1 MAEAEPTVAFSQGR
15 QGEGDGVQHE
25 AVALIEQAGDPQP
38 STSAANEGSTTPGTS
53 NPSRPRQLFDDGLK
67 SVKENKVFS
76 ACVVVD
82 IVLILVIFI
91 VTLMWLNF
99 AQTEI
104 VDFDPAPDM
113 YCMKCE
119 YVTDKARYF
128 PNAERDEC
136 CAKKESYMK
145 DMLKKKV
152 EKTLNEEYREKP
164 LFQLCLNSTTAEH
177 PRGFGQI
184 KSVSQAQSG
193 ILDNLYLIRWDY
205 PPSNLE
211 PETFLKGI
219 LYDSTHG
226 FYQVQRAGYYHI
238 YSNLVFEFPKDN
250 STNITPGD
258 SVIRHLVLKYRKEYH
273 IGEKFLEGYSTMC
286 PTTGETTWNSFVFG
300 NFYLETTDKVKV
312 FVNNP
317 RYLATKDPN
326 SGGIHKATSYFGLY
340 LI

>member
-1 MAEAEPTVAFSQGR
+1 MASGSGIDTDKVIYHRE
-15 QGEGDGVQHE
+15 GEGDEVRPE
-25 AVALIEQAGDPQP
+25 AVELLPKGDEQPKAESQV
-38 STSAANEGSTTPGTS
+38 TAT
-53 NPSRPRQLFDDGLK
+53 SRPKQLLDDGLK
-67 SVKENKVFS
+67 SVKENKVFT

-119 YVTDKARYF
+119 YVAKADEAKYF
-128 PNAERDEC
+128 SGAEKGKC
-136 CAKKESYMK
+136 CAEKENYMK

-177 PRGFGQI
+177 PRGYGQI
-184 KSVSQAQSG
+184 KSVSQAQAG
-193 ILDNLYLIRWDY
+193 ILDNLYLIRWDF
-205 PPSNLE
+205 PPSNPD
-211 PETFLKGI
+211 PETFLERI

-226 FYQVQRAGYYHI
+226 TYQVQRAGYYHI

-250 STNITPGD
+250 STNITPAD

-286 PTTGETTWNSFVFG
+286 PTTGKTTWNSFVFG

-326 SGGIHKATSYFGLY
+326 SGGIQKATSYFGLY